1 MFASILTNSGFW
13 ILHFYTW
20 YWALYFIKDKFLN
33 IFTNAMEHTMVTVYS
48 DVSLDGPLGDNLNSN
63 VNISSVI
70 FYNDIICTH
79 Q

>member
-1 MFASILTNSGFW
+1 MFASILHKFR
-13 ILHFYTW
+13 ILNFTLYTW